1 MAHSYTSSL
10 YHCIFS
16 TKGRRR
22 FIDEELQARLW
33 PFMGGIAR
41 KNRMKAMTIGGI
53 ADHVHILLSIPST
66 LSIAK
71 AVQLIKG
78 GASAWVHEIFPRHRA
93 FAWQEGYGAFS
104 LGISQVDRTIA
115 YIESQ
120 REHHRRKSFQEEFLA
135 FLKKHHIEYDERYIW
150 D

>member
-1 MAHSYTSSL
+1 VAHSFTSSL
-10 YHCIFS
+10 YHCTFS

-22 FIDEELQARLW
+22 FIDGDLQSRLW

-41 KNRMKAMTIGGI
+41 KNRMKALTIGGVE
-53 ADHVHILLSIPST
+53 DHVHLLLSIPST
-66 LSIAK
+66 MAIAK
-71 AVQLIKG
+71 AIQLIKG
-78 GASAWVHEIFPRHRA
+78 GASAWVHEIFHEHRD

-115 YIESQ
+115 YIEFQ
-120 REHHRRKSFQEEFLA
+120 AEHHRHKSFQEEFLA
-135 FLKKHHIEYDERYIW
+135 FLKKHRIEYDERYIW

>member
-1 MAHSYTSSL
+1 M
-10 YHCIFS
+10 
-16 TKGRRR
+16 
-22 FIDEELQARLW
+22 
-33 PFMGGIAR
+33 
-41 KNRMKAMTIGGI
+41 
-53 ADHVHILLSIPST
+53 
-66 LSIAK
+66 SIAK
-71 AVQLIKG
+71 ALQLIKG
-78 GASAWVHEIFPRHRA
+78 GASAWVHETFPDHRG